1 MSSEIPHPLSQ
12 YCTEL
17 KKNPETLES
26 KCIVDKMDVID
37 FYGTFYSN
45 IKEHTLFSAFHETV
59 SKIDHVVGHKFSAN
73 TGKLM

>member
-1 MSSEIPHPLSQ
+1 
-12 YCTEL
+12 
-17 KKNPETLES
+17 
-26 KCIVDKMDVID
+26 MDVID